1 MPSYKAPV
9 DEYRFIMNEVLDAGE
24 LSRLPG
30 FEDATPDLIA
40 SILDEAAKFCE
51 NILQPLNQSGDAEG
65 CTYENGV
72 VRTPAGFKEAY
83 DKFVEAGWAGL
94 TASPKYGGQGVS
106 QPRDFPNEEIIFSAD
121 IFFGRYTQDARRAD
135 TRIR

>member
-94 TASPKYGGQGVS
+94 TASPKYGGQGLAHTPGLAI
-106 QPRDFPNEEIIFSAD
+106 QKIFLFPQLS
-121 IFFGRYTQDARRAD
+121 FGLYSTLKSR
-135 TRIR
+135 